1 MKTNKI
7 QRKYERLIVSKF
19 EALRETSTQRK
30 ALITWALKFKRL
42 AIRRS
47 QARIAEEIHHKRV
60 TESCYLK
67 WRHTFIN
74 VAKVSLHF
82 DDSYRND
89 CWRRPA
95 RGFSE
100 QSSCLST

>member
-30 ALITWALKFKRL
+30 ALMTWALKFKRQ

-47 QARIAEEIHHKRV
+47 QARIAEEINHKAI

-67 WRHTFIN
+67 WRRTFIMA
-74 VAKVSLHF
+74 AKVSLHF
-82 DDSYRND
+82 DDSYRHD
-89 CWRRPA
+89 C
-95 RGFSE
+95 
-100 QSSCLST
+100 